1 MLLSSG
7 YGRAVGSALAACF
20 AFAALTVALPERAA
34 VIDCE
39 APAKRL
45 IEVTSVRS
53 TTCLAARQDIDSFVD
68 AFAPTFKT
76 PGGYTCTR
84 TLQHESQDP
93 IESSWRCVM
102 ANRAYRFSRGG
113 ITRPGV
119 RATGPGYDKTFTVT
133 KCTHKGET
141 DLVLN
146 GTGVGGYRLVVN
158 AANGTA
164 TFSLNGGD
172 EQDSISARGT
182 ISSVRVGKA
191 GNIAAVG
198 RFTSGLKGTLELTRD
213 CD

>member
-20 AFAALTVALPERAA
+20 AFAALTVALPERAGAA

-113 ITRPGV
+113 ITKPGV

-146 GTGVGGYRLVVN
+146 GTGAGGYRLVVN

-172 EQDSISARGT
+172 EQDSI
-182 ISSVRVGKA
+182 
-191 GNIAAVG
+191 NIAALG
-198 RFTSGLKGTLELTRD
+198 RFTSGLKGTLELTGD